1 MIRIRNTDFVCRV
14 RLVPMLQGAEAGA
27 GRQDR
32 PDVPLHRHPA
42 PPPTQ
47 VSPGPGQDV
56 QPAPHTT
63 GTTVSDQQH
72 SSMVSMLTFSS
83 NYRY

>member
-1 MIRIRNTDFVCRV
+1 MIRIRNTDYICRV

-27 GRQDR
+27 GRQDCS
-32 PDVPLHRHPA
+32 DVPLHCHPA

-47 VSPGPGQDV
+47 VSPGPGPG
-56 QPAPHTT
+56 PAPHTI
-63 GTTVSDQQH
+63 GLTVSDQQH